1 MHMHICV
8 LVPLYI
14 IYVCL
19 IYIPLYYETHHNKNK
34 EDNPWEAITACSY
47 LDGVPTPDLAVLGTA
62 NKGNE
67 QWQPFV
73 KQYLRAEHSLSN

>member
-1 MHMHICV
+1 MCLSLLH
-8 LVPLYI
+8 I

-19 IYIPLYYETHHNKNK
+19 IYIPLYCETRHNKNK

-47 LDGVPTPDLAVLGTA
+47 LDGVLMPNLAVLGTA

-73 KQYLRAEHSLSN
+73 KQDLWAEHS